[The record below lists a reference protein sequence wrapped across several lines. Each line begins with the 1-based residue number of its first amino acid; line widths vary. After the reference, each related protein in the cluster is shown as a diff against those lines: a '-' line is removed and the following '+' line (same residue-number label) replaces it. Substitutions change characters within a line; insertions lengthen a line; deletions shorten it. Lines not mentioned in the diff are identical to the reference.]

1 MIEDLRY
8 EITEEERSRRLAA
21 VYRLLIELG
30 QENDINPASD
40 VVVENPKLEPMD

>member
-1 MIEDLRY
+1 MDEERY
-8 EITEEERSRRLAA
+8 EINDDERSRRLAA